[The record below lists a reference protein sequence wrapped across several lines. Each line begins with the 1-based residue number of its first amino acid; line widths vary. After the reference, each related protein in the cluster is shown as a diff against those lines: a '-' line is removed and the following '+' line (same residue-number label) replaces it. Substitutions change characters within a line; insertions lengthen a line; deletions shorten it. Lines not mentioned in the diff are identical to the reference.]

1 MTMGFSTGPAAVKSP
16 FRIVVLG
23 AFAGSADAPVAL
35 HRVDGSSFDATL
47 ARLGGTLTL
56 SGPAPR
62 SLRFENLKALRPEGI
77 ARQLPGGAAR
87 LAARGILMDLKS
99 RRLGLDEAI
108 AALRATGLAAE
119 LLDRIMA
126 SLKSTPAPAPASA
139 DTAAAAAARPA
150 ETPPAPAP
158 ARADDDDPLGG
169 LLSMVDVPGDSS
181 GTDTEA
187 PPARSAPPP
196 PDPTSA
202 ALSAVIGALAG
213 SPKGAAAPSSGVAA
227 ALGILDGETTSGVRS
242 VLDHPDFRRF
252 ESAWRGLR
260 FLVGRV
266 DFREGITID
275 IAAVKPDGADEA
287 LRKIALDK
295 AAGSLG
301 DPISLLVGME
311 AQPLDA
317 EGLSSLSEAART
329 AATIGAPF
337 VTSADLEAANEF
349 ASTAEWADFRTQPS
363 SQFLAIAIN
372 RFLLRLPYGADTEP
386 VKDFP
391 FEEGAAHYT
400 WGSPALAVAAAAAR
414 SQAQHGWPTLFE
426 GRDGAIEDLAVR
438 PTEAG
443 QLSTEH
449 LVGPDQARTFV
460 ERGFIALSAA
470 PERDVAFI
478 AGAPSAARGRSI
490 PYTLAERRLVAVV
503 EHVLDQSVGAST
515 EELERLIRKRL
526 GGLDFTLQVVPAAGW
541 GDGAARLVLHC
552 RPGPPILA
560 SPENMELQFLL

>member
-1 MTMGFSTGPAAVKSP
+1 MTMGFSTGPAAAKSP

-23 AFAGSADAPVAL
+23 PFAGSADAPAAL
-35 HRVDGSSFDATL
+35 HRVDGSSFDTTL

-56 SGPAPR
+56 TGPVPR

-87 LAARGILMDLKS
+87 LAARGILLDLRA

-108 AALRATGLAAE
+108 AALKSAGLDAG
-119 LLDRIMA
+119 LTDRIVA
-126 SLKSTPAPAPASA
+126 ALTSTSVAPAAS
-139 DTAAAAAARPA
+139 AAAAPAVRPA
-150 ETPPAPAP
+150 EAPSTPAP

-181 GTDTEA
+181 DASTEA
-187 PPARSAPPP
+187 PPARPAPPS
-196 PDPTSA
+196 PDPTSS

-227 ALGILDGETTSGVRS
+227 ALGILDGEISSGVRS

-266 DFREGITID
+266 DFREGITIE
-275 IAAVKPDGADEA
+275 IAAVKPDGVDEA

-301 DPISLLVGME
+301 DPISLLVGIE
-311 AQPLDA
+311 AQALDA
-317 EGLSSLSEAART
+317 EGLAGLSEAART

-337 VTSADLEAANEF
+337 VTIADFEAAN
-349 ASTAEWADFRTQPS
+349 ALAGTAEWADFRTQPS
-363 SQFLAIAIN
+363 AQFLGIAIN

-391 FEEGAAHYT
+391 FEEGAAQYT

-443 QLSTEH
+443 QLPTEH
-449 LVGPDQARTFV
+449 LVGPDQARAFV
-460 ERGFIALSAA
+460 EKGFIALSAA

-478 AGAPSAARGRSI
+478 AGAPSAAQGRSI

-541 GDGAARLVLHC
+541 GDGAARLVMHC